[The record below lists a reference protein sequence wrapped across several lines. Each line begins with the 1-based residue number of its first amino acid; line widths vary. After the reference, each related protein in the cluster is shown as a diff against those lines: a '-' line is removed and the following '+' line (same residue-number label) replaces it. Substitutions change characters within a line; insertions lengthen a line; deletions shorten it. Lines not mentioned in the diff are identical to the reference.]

1 MPQSRETLPSMAGR
15 GEIRIGWP
23 FRKLRNHPLLGAM
36 LERLDL
42 DGDAVAV
49 GWGARPSGLAARK
62 DAAATG
68 CRLLLLEDAMVRS
81 LKPGQARVYGLVA
94 DSRGF
99 YQEPSGPSDLLAAL
113 NGGTPAG
120 WMNCGPGDP
129 LEVARLMARF
139 RRIRASTSHWY
150 PGDFRKAPRPEEPG
164 VMVVHQAQS
173 GASPAPDG
181 TRVFDRMVRDAL
193 DEHPQEPVYVRTA
206 AAPAGFPQ
214 WVMTER
220 RVKPLPPDLSAAACF
235 EFCREI
241 YVPTSPVG
249 MEGLIHGRTVKTY
262 GWNFYAG
269 WGLTEDRGAE
279 ALPNRETKIDMQRL
293 FEAAYLQ
300 YAHYFDP
307 DDGEPC
313 GLDRILDHLE
323 IQQTIWAQDAGTRV
337 TVGWKPWKRGLA
349 EDFVNGPGSRIRHA
363 GSFEESVA
371 MAAAGPDGKLM
382 VWGAA
387 PAHPRPTAPVIR
399 VEDGFLRS
407 SGLGAMFHR
416 PLSWVFDDVG
426 IYFDSRSPSRLEHI
440 LQAGDFSA
448 SELAEAA
455 ELAAFLR
462 ERRLTKYNLSGAKA
476 SWSRREAKGRKVI
489 LVPGQVEADA
499 SIACGSPDVRSNS
512 ELLNRVRESAPAAF
526 LIYKVHPDLVAG
538 ARHGSVLPDDVRQLA
553 DLIVTAGNVL
563 DWLDECDEVHTMT
576 STVGFEALI
585 RRVPVVTY
593 GLPFYAA
600 WGLTTDRLDCPRRNR
615 RLTLEELVCGAL
627 MRYPRYLNPETGEF
641 TTALKAAG
649 ILALHSLAGDRR
661 TWHLKAVSKLKKL
674 WVELARR

>member
-1 MPQSRETLPSMAGR
+1 MAGR

-36 LERLDL
+36 LDRLDL
-42 DGDAVAV
+42 NGEAVAV
-49 GWGARPSGLAARK
+49 GWGSRPSGRAAQR
-62 DAAATG
+62 DAEATG

-81 LKPGQARVYGLVA
+81 LKPGQGRVYGLVA

-99 YQEPSGPSDLLAAL
+99 YQDTTGRSDLITAL
-113 NGGTPAG
+113 NTGTPAG
-120 WMNCGPGDP
+120 WMDSGPGDP
-129 LEVARLMARF
+129 LEVARLMALF

-150 PGDFRKAPRPEEPG
+150 PGDFRKSPRPEEPG
-164 VMVVHQAQS
+164 VMVVHQAKT
-173 GASPAPDG
+173 GASPAPDAAG
-181 TRVFDRMVRDAL
+181 VFDRMLRNAL
-193 DEHPQEPVYVRTA
+193 DENPGEPVYVRTDSD
-206 AAPAGFPQ
+206 PSSFPQ
-214 WVMTER
+214 WVLDET
-220 RVKPLPPDLSAAACF
+220 RVKPLPPDLSPAACF

-241 YVPTSPVG
+241 HVATSPVG
-249 MEGLIHGRTVKTY
+249 MEALVHGRTVKTY
-262 GWNFYAG
+262 GWPFYAG
-269 WGLTEDRGAE
+269 WGLTEDRCAE
-279 ALPNRETKIDMQRL
+279 DVQPRERKVGLQRL

-300 YAHYFDP
+300 YAHCFDP
-307 DDGEPC
+307 DSGEPC
-313 GLDRILDHLE
+313 GLERILDHLQ
-323 IQQTIWAQDAGTRV
+323 IQRNIWEQDAGARI

-349 EDFVNGPGSRIRHA
+349 EDFVNGPNSKIRHA
-363 GSFEESVA
+363 ASFEESVA

-382 VWGAA
+382 IWGANPA
-387 PAHPRPTAPVIR
+387 PSQTTAPVIR

-426 IYFDSRSPSRLEHI
+426 IYFDSRSASRLEAI
-440 LQAGDFSA
+440 LQAGDFSE

-462 ERRLTKYNLSGAKA
+462 ERRLTKYNLSGGKA
-476 SWSRREAKGRKVI
+476 AWNRREAKGRKVI

-499 SIACGSPDVRSNS
+499 SIACGSPDVRSNGD
-512 ELLNRVRESAPAAF
+512 LLRIVRESEPDAF

-538 ARHGSVLPDDVRQLA
+538 ARHGSILPDDVRQLA

-585 RRVPVVTY
+585 RRVSVVTY

-600 WGLTTDRLDCPRRNR
+600 WGLTIDRLECPRRNR

-641 TTALKAAG
+641 TTALKAAE
-649 ILALHSLAGDRR
+649 ILTLHSAAGDRR
-661 TWHLKAVSKLKKL
+661 AWHLKAVSKLKKL
-674 WVELARR
+674 WVELAR